1 MKINIEK
8 IRIDGDTQ
16 SRTAIHEKTVQDY
29 TEVLLD
35 GVKMPAIKLFYDG
48 VDWWLADGFHRYF
61 AHKRAK
67 INEIE
72 CDITKGT
79 KRDAK
84 IYSLGANHDHGLPRT
99 NEDKRKSVMT
109 CLEDIEMCDLKDRE
123 IARICNVS
131 HVLVGR
137 IKKELDLKKE
147 IKDKPK
153 LVKVPE
159 ADVEEFVEYVDDK
172 LHELAVENK
181 ALQKENLQLRDK
193 IAVGQLDVSE
203 EDKISV
209 EETIESLRAEVERL
223 QAELDAMTIS
233 RNDYQQKASDA
244 INQVQYW
251 KRRAEKTEKKLK
263 SN

>member
-16 SRTAIHEKTVQDY
+16 SRIAIHEKTVQDY

-35 GVKMPAIKLFYDG
+35 GNKMPPIKLFHDG
-48 VDWWLADGFHRYF
+48 LDWWLADGFHRYF

-67 INEIE
+67 INEVE
-72 CDITKGT
+72 CEITKGT

-109 CLEDIEMCDLKDRE
+109 CLEDIELCDLKERE

-131 HVLVGR
+131 HVTVNR
-137 IKKELDLKKE
+137 IKKELELKKQT
-147 IKDKPK
+147 KPK
-153 LVKVPE
+153 PKQVLQVTEESE
-159 ADVEEFVEYVDDK
+159 AEEYVDDK
-172 LHELAVENK
+172 LHELTVENK
-181 ALQKENLQLRDK
+181 ALIKENLQLRDK

-203 EDKISV
+203 EDKIDV
-209 EETIESLRAEVERL
+209 EETLESLRAEVESL
-223 QAELDAMTIS
+223 QSQLNAMTIS
-233 RNDYQQKASDA
+233 RNDYQQKAADA
-244 INQVQYW
+244 ISQVQYW
-251 KRRAEKTEKKLK
+251 KRRAEKSEKKLK

>member
-35 GVKMPAIKLFYDG
+35 GNKMPPIKLFHDG
-48 VDWWLADGFHRYF
+48 LDWWLADGFHRYF

-109 CLEDIEMCDLKDRE
+109 CLEDIEMCDLKERE
-123 IARICNVS
+123 VARICNVS
-131 HVLVGR
+131 HTLVQR

-147 IKDKPK
+147 IKPK
-153 LVKVPE
+153 VQKVEPQVALMPE
-159 ADVEEFVEYVDDK
+159 EEEYEDDK
-172 LHELAVENK
+172 LHELVVENK
-181 ALQKENLQLRDK
+181 ALLKENTQLRDK
-193 IAVGQLDVSE
+193 IAVGLLDVSE
-203 EDKISV
+203 EEKIEV

-223 QAELDAMTIS
+223 QSELDAMTIS

>member
-16 SRTAIHEKTVQDY
+16 SRTTIQEKTVQNY

-35 GVKMPAIKLFYDG
+35 GVKMPPIKLFYDG
-48 VDWWLADGFHRYF
+48 LDWWLADGFHRYF

-67 INEIE
+67 INEID

-99 NEDKRKSVMT
+99 HEDKRKSVMT
-109 CLEDIEMCDLKDRE
+109 CLEDIELCDLKERE

-131 HVLVGR
+131 HTLVQR

-147 IKDKPK
+147 IKPK
-153 LVKVPE
+153 VQKAEPQVALMPE
-159 ADVEEFVEYVDDK
+159 EEEYEDDK
-172 LHELAVENK
+172 LHELATENK

-244 INQVQYW
+244 ISQVQYW
-251 KRRAEKTEKKLK
+251 KRRAEKSEKKLK

>member
-1 MKINIEK
+1 M
-8 IRIDGDTQ
+8 
-16 SRTAIHEKTVQDY
+16 
-29 TEVLLD
+29 
-35 GVKMPAIKLFYDG
+35 
-48 VDWWLADGFHRYF
+48 
-61 AHKRAK
+61 
-67 INEIE
+67 
-72 CDITKGT
+72 
-79 KRDAK
+79 
-84 IYSLGANHDHGLPRT
+84 
-99 NEDKRKSVMT
+99 
-109 CLEDIEMCDLKDRE
+109 
-123 IARICNVS
+123 
-131 HVLVGR
+131 
-137 IKKELDLKKE
+137 
-147 IKDKPK
+147 
-153 LVKVPE
+153 VKVPE
-159 ADVEEFVEYVDDK
+159 TVEEETEEYVDDK
-172 LHELAVENK
+172 LHELVTENR

>member
-35 GVKMPAIKLFYDG
+35 GNKMPPIKLFHDG
-48 VDWWLADGFHRYF
+48 LDWWLADGFHRYF

-109 CLEDIEMCDLKDRE
+109 CLEDIEMCDLKERE
-123 IARICNVS
+123 VARICNVS
-131 HVLVGR
+131 HTLVQR

-147 IKDKPK
+147 IKPK
-153 LVKVPE
+153 VQKVEPQVALMPE
-159 ADVEEFVEYVDDK
+159 EEEYEDDK
-172 LHELAVENK
+172 LHELVVENK
-181 ALQKENLQLRDK
+181 ALLKENTQLRDK
-193 IAVGQLDVSE
+193 IAVGLLDVSE
-203 EDKISV
+203 EEKIEV

-223 QAELDAMTIS
+223 QSELDAMTIS
-233 RNDYQQKASDA
+233 RNDYQQKAADA
-244 INQVQYW
+244 ISQVQYW

>member
-16 SRTAIHEKTVQDY
+16 SRIAISEKTVQDY
-29 TEVLLD
+29 TEVLMD
-35 GVKMPAIKLFYDG
+35 GVKMPPVKIYHDG

-67 INEIE
+67 INEVE
-72 CDITKGT
+72 CEITKGT

-109 CLEDIEMCDLKDRE
+109 CLEDIELCDLKERE

-131 HVLVGR
+131 HVTVNR
-137 IKKELDLKKE
+137 IKKELELKKQT
-147 IKDKPK
+147 KPK
-153 LVKVPE
+153 PKQVLQVTEEPE
-159 ADVEEFVEYVDDK
+159 VEEYVDDK
-172 LHELAVENK
+172 LHELTVENK
-181 ALQKENLQLRDK
+181 ALIKENLQLRDK